1 MKNPTKPEWLKALEA
16 QSWQAELIASGL
28 AIYGSISMGPYLN
41 DIVEWSALRFNDRN
55 LTIFYYMFIYVYAA
69 HAILMVSFI
78 AHLGLRILWAGILG
92 LSSVYPHGINTES
105 EVYASHYM
113 EKLKKE
119 FPDLS
124 EYSLKL
130 DKQCSMIFSV
140 LCALVIILFSCS
152 FWILVYVGLSGLL
165 LNVASVSVVNGI
177 GYAIIGILGVLFV
190 VNGLLTNGKFKDN
203 NFAKKHAYK
212 INQRLSKV
220 LYFFGYKAINYI
232 MQTIRTNVTSK
243 LFFIGMIGI
252 LFISMIISIPN
263 FSKMIP
269 YYQSDLFVRLNTHAN
284 QVVPENY
291 LENMEGKTLLRPVIQ
306 SEVIT
311 DNYIKLY
318 IPRYKR
324 ELTTV
329 AELCGNYEWNDDIS
343 RQENYNKRNAFRT
356 ECASKYYTLFID
368 DIPIQDVTID
378 YKRYLH
384 NQKAG
389 YQVFLNIEELTTGMH
404 ELRIDAKY
412 KSDNGS
418 QLQRVIP
425 FYKANN

>member
-1 MKNPTKPEWLKALEA
+1 MKPEKPEWLKALEA

-41 DIVEWSALRFNDRN
+41 EIVEWCALRFNDRN

-92 LSSVYPHGINTES
+92 LSSVYPNGINTDS

-140 LCALVIILFSCS
+140 LCAFVIILFSCS
-152 FWILVYVGLSGLL
+152 FWILVYVGISELL
-165 LNVASVSVVNGI
+165 LNIMPVAAVNSI
-177 GYAIIGILGVLFV
+177 GYAIVILLGIFFV
-190 VNGLLTNGKFKDN
+190 VNALLSNGKLKNSD
-203 NFAKKHAYK
+203 FAKKYAYK
-212 INQRLSKV
+212 INQKTSKG
-220 LYFFGYKAINYI
+220 LYFIGYSAINYI

-252 LFISMIISIPN
+252 LFFSMLISIPN

-269 YYQSDLFVRLNTHAN
+269 YYQSDLFVRLNMHAN

-291 LENMEGKTLLRPVIQ
+291 LENMEGKTLLRPVVQ

-311 DNYIKLY
+311 DNYVKLF
-318 IPRYKR
+318 IPRFKR
-324 ELTTV
+324 ELTV
-329 AELCGNYEWNDDIS
+329 VQELCGTYEWNDDLP
-343 RQENYNKRNAFRT
+343 RQENYDKRDAFRT
-356 ECASKYYTLFID
+356 ECASKYYTLYLD
-368 DIPIQDVTID
+368 DVPVDNVSFD

-384 NQKAG
+384 NNKSG
-389 YQVFLNIEELTTGMH
+389 YQVFLNIDSLTQGKH
-404 ELRIDAKY
+404 ELRIEAKY
-412 KSDNGS
+412 KSDRGH
-418 QLQRVIP
+418 QLRRVIP